1 MSQNTPKLAW
11 IVMSINAKGQEI
23 IHAEVAR
30 RWEADNVLC
39 AYRRLYPSRNLKL
52 IYRPKI

>member
-1 MSQNTPKLAW
+1 MFQNTPKLPW
-11 IVMSINAKGQEI
+11 IVMSIDSKGKET